1 MYRSLLVVAC
11 LPTVALASP
20 SLQHQGRL
28 LDPAGGPLNGSHS
41 LQISLW
47 NDGGATDNA
56 SQLWTASFPVTLAD
70 GYYSVSLEASDTGV
84 GLEPSWFASD
94 VWVGVAVDG
103 AAELAPRQALT
114 MVPAALSADTARR
127 VRIADASGACDD
139 GEIVWDT
146 SRGNL
151 SVCQEGVWRSVGTAI
166 ITEIDGSRSWTNGR
180 YAESCLEYRSP
191 PPGVLYEGSTGDG
204 VYRIDPDGATGQAP
218 FDVHCD
224 MTTDGGGWTL
234 LGTVAGGDADNW
246 NTQYGY
252 WSDTNGLGV
261 VTEPFEADFKSPA
274 WWSLDVTDSEVLF
287 ERWHVGTIKAQSVLS
302 NNCVHGQDRFVDLF
316 TSNNNSL
323 RCGRSNVRLVTAPAD
338 GAGVASGYRE
348 GVDSQAL
355 GGSQTNGFCWN
366 GGDNNSN
373 TFRGHAGWNQ
383 DDYSTCVAAGHLG
396 YIGVWQTGSSQFQN
410 RDITETNW
418 QYQTTESQTSVSL
431 YAR

>member
-1 MYRSLLVVAC
+1 MAV
-11 LPTVALASP
+11 ASP

-28 LDPAGGPLNGSHS
+28 LDPAGGPLSGAVS

-47 NDGGATDNA
+47 NDGAATDSA
-56 SQLWTASFPVTLAD
+56 SRLWTASFPVTLAD
-70 GYYSVSLEASDTGV
+70 GYYSVALDVSDTGSS
-84 GLEPSWFASD
+84 LEPSWFSSD

-103 AAELAPRQALT
+103 AAEFAPRQAMT
-114 MVPAALSADTARR
+114 TVPAALSADTTRR
-127 VRIADASGACDD
+127 VRVVEASGACDE

-146 SRGNL
+146 TRGNL
-151 SVCQEGVWRSVGTAI
+151 SVCQGGIWRSVGTAI
-166 ITEIDGSRSWTNGR
+166 ITEIDGARSWTNGR

-234 LGTVAGGDADNW
+234 LGTIAGGDANNW
-246 NTQYGY
+246 NTQFGY
-252 WSDTNGLGV
+252 WSDTQPLGV
-261 VTEPFEADFKSPA
+261 VTNAFEADFKSPA
-274 WWSLDVTDSEVLF
+274 WWSLDVTNSEVLF
-287 ERWHVGTIKAQSVLS
+287 ERWYSGSVRAQMALS
-302 NNCVHGQDRFVDLF
+302 NDCVHGQDRFVDLF
-316 TSNNNSL
+316 TSNDNGL
-323 RCGRSNVRLVTAPAD
+323 RCGRGDVRTVMPA
-338 GAGVASGYRE
+338 AGGTGLASGYRE
-348 GVDSQAL
+348 GVESSGL
-355 GGSQTNGFCWN
+355 GGSGTNGFCWN

-383 DDYSTCVAAGHLG
+383 SSYSTCVAAGHLG
-396 YIGVWQTGSSQFQN
+396 YIGVWQTGSSQFQV

-418 QYQTTESQTSVSL
+418 LVGTTETQTSVSL